1 MHDTLFILLAALA
14 GCLLLGSILYRFD
27 LICAA
32 MKEIRRNTR
41 WCMYTLLFRLRCR
54 FRRADW
60 EKRSTLSLAVSLA
73 MVFFLTITVPGNNVA
88 EPCDPS
94 CDMHCA
100 VHETDSAIY
109 EGLRVAFSVF
119 EGDSADFRNYLTVG
133 SQAAKNILCALVL
146 QTFAWILP
154 VLVPLSAIGATLTL
168 LWNYLPHHVPILS
181 RNWHIFSGLDPY
193 SIRMAKSLHEEL
205 QKTKDTGVFIF
216 LRTRRG
222 KASQEDLEEIQKL
235 NYFLYPGDE
244 ARFLHWKS
252 RRSRTLRFYFLT
264 ENTDENFERMQ
275 EFLDAVTAG
284 ELFQSTQNPA
294 DGFQQELYLL
304 SETESAPMLIDH
316 LRKKLCAGHDR
327 LPVFQNTELYLLD
340 RFRATSY
347 ALLRDV
353 PLHRHRLNG
362 ELRVLV
368 LGFGKIGR
376 EFFRAACSLGVF
388 HDCKTE
394 FTLCD
399 QQIGAKLN
407 MFLSQCPELRRSVT
421 IHPRKLNID
430 TDALDKLVAAT
441 DYHYIVV
448 ALGDD
453 ERNIRVTSR
462 LKRFYRLRHWE
473 HEAGSRPADVQPQI
487 CVNIEDSIKQDYI
500 KSIQNDDEHWGQRFH
515 VFGGLDQVFKP
526 TVLTPR
532 ELWNAAQ
539 YVHRSLGSIPREA
552 PLNWNEYE
560 RRSSIACA
568 VRAEYLCDI
577 VLGDDKQTPYKSRL
591 DDFDRS
597 MLADTEHLRW
607 MAYVRSEGLRYADR
621 SLADVYY
628 NQTHGKHVDI
638 LGKLTPCLTNN
649 LAELDDTWNHLST
662 GIHASDYTGKL
673 SFRQRDVRLVEFSGE
688 IARRANPSK

>member
-1 MHDTLFILLAALA
+1 
-14 GCLLLGSILYRFD
+14 
-27 LICAA
+27 
-32 MKEIRRNTR
+32 
-41 WCMYTLLFRLRCR
+41 
-54 FRRADW
+54 
-60 EKRSTLSLAVSLA
+60 
-73 MVFFLTITVPGNNVA
+73 
-88 EPCDPS
+88 
-94 CDMHCA
+94 
-100 VHETDSAIY
+100 
-109 EGLRVAFSVF
+109 
-119 EGDSADFRNYLTVG
+119 
-133 SQAAKNILCALVL
+133 
-146 QTFAWILP
+146 
-154 VLVPLSAIGATLTL
+154 
-168 LWNYLPHHVPILS
+168 
-181 RNWHIFSGLDPY
+181 
-193 SIRMAKSLHEEL
+193 
-205 QKTKDTGVFIF
+205 
-216 LRTRRG
+216 
-222 KASQEDLEEIQKL
+222 
-235 NYFLYPGDE
+235 
-244 ARFLHWKS
+244 
-252 RRSRTLRFYFLT
+252 
-264 ENTDENFERMQ
+264 
-275 EFLDAVTAG
+275 
-284 ELFQSTQNPA
+284 
-294 DGFQQELYLL
+294 
-304 SETESAPMLIDH
+304 MLIDH

-577 VLGDDKQTPYKSRL
+577 VCGDDKQTTYKSRL

-607 MAYVRSEGLRYADR
+607 MTYVRSEGMQHASRKLVGA
-621 SLADVYY
+621 YY
-628 NQTHGKHVDI
+628 EKIGRHHVDT
-638 LGKLTPCLTNN
+638 LGKLTPCLVEDRDK
-649 LAELDDTWNHLST
+649 LQDLWDHLSVEKYPD
-662 GIHASDYTGKL
+662 DYKGKR
-673 SFRQRDVRLVEFSGE
+673 SFLDRDKHLVEISGE
-688 IARRANPSK
+688 IAQIAATK